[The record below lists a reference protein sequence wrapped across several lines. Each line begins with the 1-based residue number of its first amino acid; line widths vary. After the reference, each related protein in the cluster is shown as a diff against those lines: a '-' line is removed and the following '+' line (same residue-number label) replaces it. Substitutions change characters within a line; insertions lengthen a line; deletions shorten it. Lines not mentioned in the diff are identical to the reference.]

1 MPDPL
6 LKECHGMTDA
16 DYDAEVRFAGAG
28 VLRDDTEYQYPPA
41 KWEGT
46 KRPPPQGAPYEV
58 KSVVSWPAEVDAHLA
73 DIDARLR
80 HIEALVHKAINPGG
94 DA

>member
-46 KRPPPQGAPYEV
+46 KRPPPYEPD
-58 KSVVSWPAEVDAHLA
+58 WYREVDE
-73 DIDARLR
+73 D
-80 HIEALVHKAINPGG
+80 E
-94 DA
+94 